1 MCNCKNSFPYE
12 NRCSP
17 DDEDFPSCRCK
28 RKTLLDTLL
37 IDEVLLLS
45 ALEGDFTYL
54 SNYLEEG
61 DIATVVRGFYRA
73 IGL

>member
-1 MCNCKNSFPYE
+1 MCNCKKTFPYE
-12 NRCSP
+12 MRCSP
-17 DDEDFPSCRCK
+17 DDEDFPSCSCK

-37 IDEVLLLS
+37 IDEVLMQS

>member
-12 NRCSP
+12 MRCSP
-17 DDEDFPSCRCK
+17 DHEDFRSCRCK

-37 IDEVLLLS
+37 IDDNLMQC

-61 DIATVVRGFYRA
+61 GIATVVRGFYRV

>member
-12 NRCSP
+12 MRCSP
-17 DDEDFPSCRCK
+17 DDEDFRSCGCK

-37 IDEVLLLS
+37 IDEVLLQS
-45 ALEGDFTYL
+45 ALDGDFTYL

-61 DIATVVRGFYRA
+61 DIATVVRGFYRR

>member
-1 MCNCKNSFPYE
+1 MCNCKNAWPYE

-17 DDEDFPSCRCK
+17 DDEDFRSCCCK

-37 IDEVLLLS
+37 IDEVLLQC

-54 SNYLEEG
+54 SSYLDDYE
-61 DIATVVRGFYRA
+61 IATVVRGFYRV